1 MAENEDILS
10 TLPNSLLTRIL
21 SWVPTIDVVQTSV
34 LSKRWRHVWKEILVL
49 DISDESFVDESFVA
63 DKVDQYKQRIDTF
76 TDFSGFVN
84 SVFALRKCA
93 TKKMRLLCNRSHYY
107 SHICNNSFNTWI
119 PSVFPSVFLLL

>member
-76 TDFSGFVN
+76 TNFSGFVN
-84 SVFALRKCA
+84 SVFALRRNVPLK
-93 TKKMRLLCNRSHYY
+93 R
-107 SHICNNSFNTWI
+107 
-119 PSVFPSVFLLL
+119 